1 MTICADYYI
10 YIKLYIN
17 MREREIC
24 PKHSCRIKGFW
35 VARSGRL
42 CGVQFEELEATG
54 TSQNEQCISTLA
66 RVPENLR
73 IPQPLY

>member
-1 MTICADYYI
+1 MQNQKI
-10 YIKLYIN
+10 L
-17 MREREIC
+17 
-24 PKHSCRIKGFW
+24 

-42 CGVQFEELEATG
+42 CGVQFEELEVIG

-73 IPQPLY
+73 VPQSLYSSHSLVKTH